1 MKSKR
6 IIALLTAMIM
16 SASLLAACGGNS
28 NSNNTS
34 TGDTSP
40 AGNSTVGTTPAA
52 DAESGP
58 AALEPITLTM
68 FVTEPGEQPPMS
80 NKVVE
85 IIRERTGVTLEIEYL
100 VGDMNQKVGILIAS
114 GSYPDIIGAGNARGE
129 FLEAG
134 ALLALDD
141 YLPNYP
147 NLWRHYGEYADRLR
161 GVSEDGKIYILD
173 IWGRTYRLEDG
184 EDDFYE
190 AEYNGPAFWIQKD
203 VLAWDNYA
211 NPTTLDDFF
220 DLLARYYE
228 AHPTI
233 DGQPTLPFEVFSS
246 DRFRSFTLRN
256 APQHLIGGRNEG
268 DVVVNDDYSI
278 EIYQNKDYAKRYYAK
293 LNEVYKQGLIDQE
306 TFTRSF
312 DQYVAAVSQGR
323 VLAMFDQHWSF
334 EQGEFV
340 LVTEDKINRTYVP
353 LGLSFDGPALPY
365 NRVRDAGI
373 LGGNGIG
380 ISIHCKDV
388 DRALSFMDALLDE
401 DIQKL
406 MYWGIE
412 GEDYYVDEDGRFR
425 RTPDQKDNF
434 DNRDWRLANAGWD
447 LGDRFPKF
455 QLRFSDGNAVNSGMQ
470 PEERRENL
478 KPYDIEFFSQY
489 GYYTRNDFLPT
500 MEHPG
505 FPEVWSFLSTIPSD
519 NPIRQVQ
526 AEMEDLMLRYLP
538 GVIMANDF
546 ESAWVDYVARYER
559 IDYDILERGLE
570 PMLQERR
577 YR

>member
-373 LGGNGIG
+373 LG
-380 ISIHCKDV
+380 
-388 DRALSFMDALLDE
+388 
-401 DIQKL
+401 
-406 MYWGIE
+406 
-412 GEDYYVDEDGRFR
+412 
-425 RTPDQKDNF
+425 
-434 DNRDWRLANAGWD
+434 
-447 LGDRFPKF
+447 
-455 QLRFSDGNAVNSGMQ
+455 
-470 PEERRENL
+470 
-478 KPYDIEFFSQY
+478 
-489 GYYTRNDFLPT
+489 
-500 MEHPG
+500 
-505 FPEVWSFLSTIPSD
+505 
-519 NPIRQVQ
+519 
-526 AEMEDLMLRYLP
+526 
-538 GVIMANDF
+538 
-546 ESAWVDYVARYER
+546 
-559 IDYDILERGLE
+559 
-570 PMLQERR
+570 
-577 YR
+577 